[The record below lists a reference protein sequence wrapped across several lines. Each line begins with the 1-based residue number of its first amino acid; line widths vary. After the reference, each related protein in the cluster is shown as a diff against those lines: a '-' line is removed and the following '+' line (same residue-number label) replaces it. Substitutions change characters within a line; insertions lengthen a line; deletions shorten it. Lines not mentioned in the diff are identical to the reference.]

1 MSELD
6 QMYQDIILDHSKRR
20 IGEGLAA
27 EVHERP
33 GGSAVTEPV
42 GQESAAGADH
52 EYNPTCGDEIRL
64 RVGLRGEIVESVT
77 WEGDGC
83 SISMAAASVLSE
95 MAPGAPLQQLRE
107 QLEAFR
113 EMLHSR
119 GRVEPDVELLGDAAA
134 FAGVS
139 RFVARVKCAALGWVA
154 AQKAMERALAEQQ
167 D

>member
-95 MAPGAPLQQLRE
+95 MAPGASMQQLRE

-154 AQKAMERALAEQQ
+154 AQKAIERALAEQQ